1 MDSMGYLILAAAVV
15 GIPGTYLGILKWNQP
30 YFEQEK
36 NRNRTLMKTKEELLV
51 LIFSELAMLKL
62 WYRYQTGTLSGLLF
76 SLLYTNLIMMTV
88 LCMTDA
94 WEKIVPNRILLLG
107 GVICLLETGFGAVKN
122 IEIVTGMLPSMLL
135 GFLFCLL
142 SFGVSYLISRGSMGS
157 GDVKLSLVLGVF
169 LTGEYVVKTVF
180 YGCLLSALY
189 SLVQLLRKKLSR
201 KDEIP
206 FVPFLYIGM
215 ILTYLAG

>member
-1 MDSMGYLILAAAVV
+1 MDSMGYLILTVAAV
-15 GIPGTYLGILKWNQP
+15 GIPGIYIGILKWNQP

-36 NRNRTLMKTKEELLV
+36 NRNRPLMKTKEELMVLV
-51 LIFSELAMLKL
+51 FSELAMLKL

-76 SLLYTNLIMMTV
+76 SLLYTNLVMMTV

-94 WEKIVPNRILLLG
+94 WEKIVPNRILVLG
-107 GVICLLETGFGAVKN
+107 AVICLLETGFGAVKDM
-122 IEIVTGMLPSMLL
+122 EIVTGMLPSMLL

-157 GDVKLSLVLGVF
+157 GDVKLSLVLGLF
-169 LTGEYVVKTVF
+169 LTGEYVVKTVL

-215 ILTYLAG
+215 ILAYLAG

>member
-1 MDSMGYLILAAAVV
+1 MDSMGYLILAAAAV
-15 GIPGTYLGILKWNQP
+15 GIPGAYMGILKWNQP

-36 NRNRTLMKTKEELLV
+36 NRNRTLMKTKEELMV
-51 LIFSELAMLKL
+51 LIFSELALIKL

-76 SLLYTNLIMMTV
+76 SLLYTNLVMMTV

-107 GVICLLETGFGAVKN
+107 GVICLLETGLGAVKD

-135 GFLFCLL
+135 GFLFCLI

-157 GDVKLSLVLGVF
+157 GDVKLSLVLGLF